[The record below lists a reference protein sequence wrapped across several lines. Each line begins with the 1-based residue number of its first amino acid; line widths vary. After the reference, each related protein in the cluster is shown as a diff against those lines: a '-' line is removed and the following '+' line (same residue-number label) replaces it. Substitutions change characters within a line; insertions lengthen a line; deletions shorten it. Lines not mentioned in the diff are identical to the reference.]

1 MSDVRLRMW
10 SPLGKRASRSGICLK
25 TAVVC
30 SLFGSWLLPTVAVA
44 NVGPP
49 SSGGQLVAEPM
60 GVAEIAIVRETL
72 AIDLRPLAED
82 GPVLVEAV
90 YRLQNPKQEQTID
103 LLFASGAVGVRG
115 FAVLFDGQ
123 SVASEPSPDAA
134 FPESWQPP
142 AETPGIHGRNLDYLS
157 HRRQDVTPF
166 AFKVTIPPGE
176 HELRV
181 HYTAEATRYH
191 VGEPTVVRQ
200 FAYTLAPA
208 ASWQSFGGLDLTVQV
223 PEGWLVAIAPKV
235 RRDGDTFTARFEE
248 LPAGS
253 LAFTLQAAV
262 PQAYWGVRWGTLGL
276 FVLGVVGGGPLCW
289 RVGAKLGRRH
299 RLTSRDTRGG
309 PIWPKSVGISVL
321 WALAVFGLGGIAIFA
336 ADLVLP
342 SSQVSRYG
350 YGKAF
355 AVFGLILLMGPIVTI
370 GFAVTQIAAVVTT
383 RDPLG
388 RATPTP

>member
-1 MSDVRLRMW
+1 MRLRVW
-10 SPLGKRASRSGICLK
+10 PRQVKWARSGMCLK
-25 TAVVC
+25 TSAVC
-30 SLFGSWLLPTVAVA
+30 SFLWSSLLSMVAVA

-72 AIDLRPLAED
+72 VIDLRPLAED
-82 GPVLVEAV
+82 GPVSVEAV
-90 YRLQNPKQEQTID
+90 YQLQNPKHEQTID
-103 LLFASGAVGVRG
+103 LFFASGAVGVRG

-123 SVASEPSPDAA
+123 PVASEPAPDAA
-134 FPESWQPP
+134 IPESWQPP

-157 HRRQDVTPF
+157 HRRQDVTPY
-166 AFKVTIPPGE
+166 AFELTIPSGG

-181 HYTAEATRYH
+181 HYTADATRYH

-208 ASWQSFGGLDLTVQV
+208 ASWQSFGGLDLTAQV
-223 PEGWLVAIAPKV
+223 PKGWLVAVTPDV
-235 RRDGDTFTARFEE
+235 HRDGDMFTASFEN
-248 LPAGS
+248 LPAAS

-262 PQAYWGVRWGTLGL
+262 PPAYWGVRWGSLGL
-276 FVLGVVGGGPLCW
+276 FALGVVGGGPLCW
-289 RVGAKLGRRH
+289 RVGATLGRRH
-299 RLTSRDTRGG
+299 WLTSRDTRGG
-309 PIWPKSVGISVL
+309 PIWPQSIGIGVL
-321 WALAVFGLGGIAIFA
+321 WALLVAGLGIMAIFA

-350 YGKAF
+350 YGQAL
-355 AVFGLILLMGPIVTI
+355 AVFGLLLLMVPIVTI

-383 RDPLG
+383 HDPLG
-388 RATPTP
+388 TAPRTP